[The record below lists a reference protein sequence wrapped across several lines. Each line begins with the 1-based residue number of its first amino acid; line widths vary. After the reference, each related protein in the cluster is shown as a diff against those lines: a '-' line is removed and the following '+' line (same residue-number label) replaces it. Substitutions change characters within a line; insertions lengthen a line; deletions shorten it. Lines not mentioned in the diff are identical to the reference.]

1 MPRVL
6 LRSLTFAVLLAALLP
21 ELFATAPTA
30 PGPGPRYPQEF
41 VLKPLKLLP
50 ASLRAVMTLQQAAI
64 LDSYRSV
71 PDPGPEAVGGALA
84 AEVEAALRTL
94 TAEKPSMDDLAKRFG
109 RIAGLTARFADV
121 SRFGEG
127 LEAGWFADF
136 ARYRNS
142 CLHKYVAVFY
152 DHSPLLF
159 VDGDVGAYL
168 EETRARCEKYA
179 RMVAGIY
186 REGGDSSTF
195 DDLSPAFGISALHYS
210 HTITDVANL
219 WLYCWW
225 KSGGDMTNTP
235 YYTPPPAPATGKTEE
250 EDLE

>member
-6 LRSLTFAVLLAALLP
+6 LRSLTLAVLVPA
-21 ELFATAPTA
+21 LFAAVPAAPE
-30 PGPGPRYPQEF
+30 PGPGYPREF

-50 ASLRAVMTLQQAAI
+50 ASLRTVMALQQAAI
-64 LDSYRSV
+64 LDSYRTV
-71 PDPGPEAVGGALA
+71 PDPGPEAVGRALT
-84 AEVEAALRTL
+84 AEVEAALRALAT
-94 TAEKPSMDDLAKRFG
+94 EKPSMEDLAKRFG

-121 SRFGEG
+121 GRFAANA
-127 LEAGWFADF
+127 EAGWFTDF
-136 ARYRNS
+136 DRYRNS

-179 RMVAGIY
+179 RMVAEIY
-186 REGGDSSTF
+186 REGGNASTF

-235 YYTPPPAPATGKTEE
+235 YFTPPPRPDPGETEE